1 MSFVQESTTSEING
15 ILGEQYTPLF
25 VVPGF
30 VCCSYAVEFPA
41 RPGGQRMF
49 ASLSKHATY
58 IHSFCLIHISS
69 SWLFCNPPSAKG
81 NELRKLSADELS
93 TDVFD
98 VLNHSFTCP
107 EPLSIGLKRG
117 KCAGMHKTSHPLY
130 SARFGAEA
138 VHGTA

>member
-41 RPGGQRMF
+41 RPGGQGMF

-69 SWLFCNPPSAKG
+69 SWLFLLMALLQSTFGK
-81 NELRKLSADELS
+81 RKRIAQ
-93 TDVFD
+93 
-98 VLNHSFTCP
+98 
-107 EPLSIGLKRG
+107 IKR
-117 KCAGMHKTSHPLY
+117 
-130 SARFGAEA
+130 
-138 VHGTA
+138 